1 MVDSAVFDEDELNN
15 NVPQRRE
22 TFDYIRNNRFNALL
36 DNMKSVKYLAP
47 KWQNLTFKSTTD
59 DSGNKIISQKMNYK
73 AIDEFNEDDVMN
85 DNVFDLSNSQ
95 KQKIFKAKAASYEK
109 GSYPELRSA
118 FDKSYYKVVTKNVF
132 KPHTFDDDMDLS
144 STVHQKIYDS
154 TYIG

>member
-95 KQKIFKAKAASYEK
+95 KQKIF
-109 GSYPELRSA
+109 GGL
-118 FDKSYYKVVTKNVF
+118 
-132 KPHTFDDDMDLS
+132 
-144 STVHQKIYDS
+144 
-154 TYIG
+154 

>member
-95 KQKIFKAKAASYEK
+95 KQKIFNLNIRTQNIINYFLMLTIQSSCLIALAS
-109 GSYPELRSA
+109 
-118 FDKSYYKVVTKNVF
+118 
-132 KPHTFDDDMDLS
+132 
-144 STVHQKIYDS
+144 
-154 TYIG
+154 

>member
-95 KQKIFKAKAASYEK
+95 KQKIF
-109 GSYPELRSA
+109 GSKKYLRPKPLHMKR
-118 FDKSYYKVVTKNVF
+118 DHTQNCEVRLTNLTTK
-132 KPHTFDDDMDLS
+132 L
-144 STVHQKIYDS
+144 
-154 TYIG
+154 